1 MRMRLDDLPLLAEA
15 FITDLAGR
23 SGKNIR
29 GLSKTALDA
38 LFSYPWP
45 GNVRELK
52 SALEFAFVVAESG
65 RILPDPLPRHIL
77 TPHGTAERLDAAE
90 ETPSREKAAL
100 IAALRKAKGNRSE
113 TARILGVTRATV
125 WNRIRKY
132 NLKEERKPGE
142 YRRYL

>member
-1 MRMRLDDLPLLAEA
+1 MSYFDA
-15 FITDLAGR
+15 FIRDLAVR
-23 SGKNIR
+23 SGKKIL
-29 GLSKTALDA
+29 GISKPALDA

-65 RILPDPLPRHIL
+65 VIGLDHLPSHIVAPNGR
-77 TPHGTAERLDAAE
+77 TQYPGPPE
-90 ETPSREKAAL
+90 EAFSKEKAAL
-100 IAALRKAKGNRSE
+100 VAALRKAGGNRTE

-132 NLKEERKPGE
+132 DLKVEQITRVT
-142 YRRYL
+142 